1 MLRKD
6 ILTPQQ
12 AVEHIRDGMTLMVG
26 GFMTVGTPEKLIDA
40 LVEKNV
46 RNLTIVC
53 NDAGLPD
60 KGVGKLIK
68 NGQVSNLI
76 ASHIGLNR
84 FAGEKM
90 NSGEMSVTLVPQGTL
105 AEQIRAGGA
114 GLGGVLTRTGLNT
127 LVEQGKQKIAVG
139 GEEFLVEEPVKA
151 DFALI
156 RTHLTDEFGNSNFNK
171 TAANFNPVM
180 ATAATTVIVQPDEI
194 VEYDAVDAS
203 VFTLPSVL
211 VDLIVE

>member
-1 MLRKD
+1 
-6 ILTPQQ
+6 
-12 AVEHIRDGMTLMVG
+12 MVG

-68 NGQVSNLI
+68 NGQVSSLI